1 MATRNKADETTRRL
15 LELAAEEFIERGYE
29 LARVNDIA
37 RRAGLTSG
45 AVYGRWPH
53 KEDVMVAA
61 LDHIFEQILPERRLK
76 GEGADTMK
84 PPDMMERLG
93 DSLLSKDQRRDVL
106 VQVFGSAHNNDAIRE
121 RLQEFLDEEARQLG
135 RVVEEGKEA
144 GFCDPAYS
152 TAAIA
157 FLSQALGIGAHLL
170 LAGGLDDSYIPS
182 ESDWNTLLL
191 SVINAVSSEPLQP
204 HPDQPA

>member
-1 MATRNKADETTRRL
+1 MGLATRNETDETTRRL
-15 LELAAEEFIERGYE
+15 LERAAEEFIERGYE

-37 RRAGLTSG
+37 RRAGLTTG

-53 KEDVMVAA
+53 KTDVMVAA

-76 GEGADTMK
+76 GAGADTMK
-84 PPDMMERLG
+84 PPDIMARLG
-93 DSLLSKDQRRDVL
+93 DSLLSLDERRDVL
-106 VQVFGSAHNNDAIRE
+106 VQVFGSARNNDAIRE

-135 RVVEEGKEA
+135 RVIEEGKEA
-144 GFCDPAYS
+144 GFCDPGYS

-170 LAGGLDDSYIPS
+170 LAGGLDDNYVPS
-182 ESDWNTLLL
+182 GSDWNTLLQ
-191 SVINAVSSEPLQP
+191 SIITAVGSEPP
-204 HPDQPA
+204 SP

>member
-1 MATRNKADETTRRL
+1 MPATRNESDETTRKL
-15 LELAAEEFIERGYE
+15 LEQAAEEFIERGYE

-37 RRAGLTSG
+37 RRAGLTAG

-53 KEDVMVAA
+53 KTDVMVAA
-61 LDHIFEQILPERRLK
+61 LDYIFEQILPEGRIK
-76 GEGADTMK
+76 GAGADAMK
-84 PPDMMERLG
+84 PPDIMERLG
-93 DSLLSKDQRRDVL
+93 DSLLSMDKRRDVL
-106 VQVFGSAHNNDAIRE
+106 VQVFGSARNNDAIRE

-135 RVVEEGKEA
+135 HVIDEGKEA

-152 TAAIA
+152 TAAVA

-182 ESDWNTLLL
+182 ESDWNALLL
-191 SVINAVSSEPLQP
+191 SIISAVGSPPPQP
-204 HPDQPA
+204 

>member
-76 GEGADTMK
+76 GGGVDTMK
-84 PPDMMERLG
+84 PPDMVALLG
-93 DSLLSKDQRRDVL
+93 ASLLSNDQHRDVL
-106 VQVFGSAHNNDAIRE
+106 VQAFGSARNNDGISE
-121 RLQEFLDEEARQLG
+121 RLQAFLDEEARQLG
-135 RVVEEGKEA
+135 HLVEEGKEA

-152 TAAIA
+152 TAAVA
-157 FLSQALGIGAHLL
+157 FVCQAIGIGAHLL
-170 LAGGLDDSYIPS
+170 HAAGLDDRYIPS
-182 ESDWNTLLL
+182 DSDWDTLLRSL
-191 SVINAVSSEPLQP
+191 INAVSSEPLRP
-204 HPDQPA
+204 